1 MSWGGRDAVRAAAR
15 AVIAAFTLLVSL
27 AAAQEPAQFVY
38 VPPANAEKAQ
48 ESAREFMARPEAK
61 ETVAFFLTGPPL
73 SISSERTYVDWR
85 WGDQRISLIVK
96 RGPAVPQSF
105 DYAAMPPLGV
115 VTDTVLGAS
124 FYGVR
129 LSPEW
134 IVWVEP
140 RDSNRGLE
148 RAKWLADMFSLR
160 LAVVKGREAFERRF
174 QEALAKYPTADSR
187 PPLPED
193 ARRYKIQAEAA
204 VQQRRM
210 ADALAFYGKAVELA
224 PWWAEGF
231 FNVALLYAEQ
241 ETYDGAI
248 RNMKRFLSLEPAHA
262 KAREARDQIYRWE
275 AELRPAR

>member
-38 VPPANAEKAQ
+38 VPPADAEKAQ
-48 ESAREFMARPEAK
+48 QSAREFMTRPEAK
-61 ETVAFFLTGPPL
+61 ETVAFFLTRPPL
-73 SISSERTYVDWR
+73 SVSSDRTYVDWT

-96 RGPAVPQSF
+96 RGPAVPRSF

-129 LSPEW
+129 VSPEW

-160 LAVVKGREAFERRF
+160 LAVMRGREAFEQRF
-174 QEALAKYPTADSR
+174 REALAQYPTAESR
-187 PPLPED
+187 PPLPEE

-210 ADALAFYGKAVELA
+210 DEALFSYSKAVEAA

-231 FNVALLYAEQ
+231 FNVALLFAEQ
-241 ETYDGAI
+241 KQYDSAV
-248 RNMKRFLSLEPAHA
+248 RNMKRFLLLEPKHP
-262 KAREARDQIYRWE
+262 KAREAQDQVYRWE
-275 AELRPAR
+275 AEIKPAG